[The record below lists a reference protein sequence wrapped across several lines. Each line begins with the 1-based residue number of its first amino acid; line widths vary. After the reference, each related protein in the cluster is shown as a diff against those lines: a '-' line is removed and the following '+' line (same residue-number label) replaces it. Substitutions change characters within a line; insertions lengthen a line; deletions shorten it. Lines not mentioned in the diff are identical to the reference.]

1 MRSARLAQFVL
12 ELKKESSA
20 VHLRGKCRFNIS
32 YILYCMS
39 QGLSHSCSLCL
50 AFSFSLIRI
59 SQKRS
64 TMSRLRGRKW
74 DLHGQGHL
82 WRKQWHMTA
91 DAPQPTSQNHD
102 AVSMRAEA
110 NSLPSAVCFQSRLSD
125 ARKYKQKWF
134 SRWIQPKT
142 FNGFYKE

>member
-12 ELKKESSA
+12 ELKRKA
-20 VHLRGKCRFNIS
+20 QQFTWGANADLIFS

-59 SQKRS
+59 SQKIS
-64 TMSRLRGRKW
+64 TMSRREGEKW

-110 NSLPSAVCFQSRLSD
+110 SSLPSAVCFQSRLSD

-134 SRWIQPKT
+134 SKWIQPKT